1 MNNKHLKQ
9 FIYSGIFSDIEN
21 NLAELY
27 DHLER
32 QSILN
37 KTIKIIY
44 GETYDQFGLT
54 IDSLKFYL
62 ILHILHSL
70 IGKNST
76 CDLIIGDIAS
86 YRNKMSKEKKE
97 EITKAI
103 KNNIS
108 LIKKIIRNFGLNI
121 HPQFMSIVFQKQEF
135 DDKFKQITRLYTED
149 KSVRKIFERT
159 VLENRLK
166 QETKMNFLYA
176 REEVA
181 LIVNYDLK
189 VGPPREKFYDE
200 IASKYSQN
208 QNKTFKGI
216 YTNPTYPLGINFDFF
231 ITNPEIEKYGITPY
245 KAGSN
250 KLQINRIIMQNIDK
264 KALHT
269 IIENTFLPEESTLPN
284 PLMDLYIIADL
295 ARRISISDYDFP
307 IYSSI
312 GIDKKEILPLLDKY
326 IFSKL

>member
-1 MNNKHLKQ
+1 MKNKHLKQ
-9 FIYSGIFSDIEN
+9 FINSGIFSDVEN

-32 QSILN
+32 QSLLN
-37 KTIKIIY
+37 EAIRIIY

-54 IDSLKFYL
+54 IDSLKYYF

-86 YRNKMSKEKKE
+86 YRNKMSNEKE
-97 EITKAI
+97 EKITKAI
-103 KNNIS
+103 KNNIN
-108 LIKKIIRNFGLNI
+108 LINKIIRNFELNI
-121 HPQFMSIVFQKQEF
+121 HPQLMSIVFQKEEF
-135 DDKFKQITRLYTED
+135 NSKFQQITKLYTEN
-149 KSVRKIFERT
+149 KAIRKIFERT

-181 LIVNYDLK
+181 LIANYDLK

-200 IASKYSQN
+200 VASKYSQN
-208 QNKTFKGI
+208 QNQAFKGI

-231 ITNPEIEKYGITPY
+231 ITNPKIEKYGITPY

-250 KLQINRIIMQNIDK
+250 KLQNNRIIIQNIDK

-269 IIENTFLPEESTLPN
+269 IIENTYLPEDSTLPN

-295 ARRISISDYDFP
+295 TRRISISDYDFP

-312 GIDKKEILPLLDKY
+312 DINKKDILPLLDKY